1 MNRYTIGSGIRAAV
15 ISAAAC
21 SAFDPDLFMNTST
34 TDANDTQFVPVPTG
48 EFNAV
53 IEEVKPGMAGDK
65 PVLNL
70 TWAIDDQGVRDET
83 GMEKPTVRQTIWLD
97 LTPGGGLD
105 MGKGKNVGLGRLREA
120 LGQNTPGK
128 AWGPGQLM
136 GQVARV
142 QISHRPGKE
151 AGQIFADVKQVTAL

>member
-34 TDANDTQFVPVPTG
+34 TDSNDTNFVPVPTG

-53 IEEVKPGMAGDK
+53 IDEVKPGMAGDK
-65 PVLNL
+65 PVLKVKWL
-70 TWAIDDQGVRDET
+70 IDDAEVREVT
-83 GMEKPTVRQTIWLD
+83 GQEKPAVTQTVWLD
-97 LTPGGGLD
+97 LTAGGGLD

-128 AWGPGQLM
+128 PWGPGMLM

-151 AGQIFADVKQVTAL
+151 AGEIYADIKQVTAL